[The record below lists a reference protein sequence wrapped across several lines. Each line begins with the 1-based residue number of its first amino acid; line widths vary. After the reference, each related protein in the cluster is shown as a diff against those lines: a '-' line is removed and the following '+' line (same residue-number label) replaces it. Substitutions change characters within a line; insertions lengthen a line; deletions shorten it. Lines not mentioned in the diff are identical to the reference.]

1 LPKISIR
8 NRKGSARADAWVVFA
23 VGPTP
28 KEALA
33 ALPAAVRARAAAA
46 APAQPSA
53 EAAVFTVPLGGRP
66 AERLYV
72 FGGGKTAEIS
82 PRKARSILRTVAKT
96 LNRSGER
103 SAILDFPY
111 TLKRMDAAETREFLL
126 RALALSDYSF
136 PVYKTKDREKKTL
149 TSVSVSAAG
158 AFAGAAAQ
166 EAADA
171 AALAEVAA
179 FVRDLGNTP
188 SNDLVPRDFARRVSE
203 EARARGLRAKV
214 LDKKAIR
221 REKMGGLLAVNRGS
235 AEEPRV
241 VVLEWNGG
249 KRGDAPLA
257 FVGKGVTFDSGGIS
271 IKPAERMGDMKWDMM
286 GAATAMGIVLAAADL
301 KLPVNVVGIAALT
314 ENLPSGTAYKP
325 GDIVRFRNGKTAEID
340 NTDAEGRVILADA
353 LDYAADW
360 KPAAILDFAT
370 LTGAALVALGLEAAI
385 LFTDDDDLS
394 RALVSAGERTD
405 ERVWRLPMWEEYRE
419 NIRSDWAD
427 MKNTGGRFGG
437 SINGAMFLKEFV
449 DPKTPWAHL
458 DIAATANYDR
468 EYAGYPVG
476 ASAFGMGLA
485 LRWMRDRAAGPRG
498 ARRARRAR

>member
-1 LPKISIR
+1 MLKISIQS
-8 NRKGSARADAWVVFA
+8 RKGGARADALVGFA
-23 VGPTP
+23 VGATP
-28 KEALA
+28 KAALA
-33 ALPAAVRARAAAA
+33 ALPVAVRAKAAAA
-46 APAQPSA
+46 APAQPAA
-53 EAAVFTVPLGGRP
+53 EGSVFTVPLGGAP
-66 AERLYV
+66 AARLYV
-72 FGGGKTAEIS
+72 FGGGKSLELS
-82 PRKARSILRTVAKT
+82 PRKARGILRTVEKT

-103 SAILDFPY
+103 SAIFEFPFS
-111 TLKRMDAAETREFLL
+111 LKRMDAPETREFLL
-126 RALALSDYSF
+126 RALALSDYAF
-136 PVYKTKDREKKTL
+136 PVYKTKEREKRAL
-149 TSVSVSAAG
+149 TTVRVSASG
-158 AFAGAAAQ
+158 AFAGATPA
-166 EAADA
+166 ELRDA
-171 AALAEVAA
+171 EALARVAA

-188 SNDLVPRDFARRVSE
+188 SNDLVPRDFARRVAD
-203 EARARGLRAKV
+203 EARARRLRPRV

-221 REKMGGLLAVNRGS
+221 REKMGGLLAVNRGA

-241 VVLEWNGG
+241 VVLEWKGG
-249 KRGDAPLA
+249 KKADPPFA

-271 IKPAERMGDMKWDMM
+271 IKPAEKMGDMKWDMM
-286 GAATAMGIVLAAADL
+286 GAATAMGVVLAAADL
-301 KLPVNVVGIAALT
+301 KLPVNVLGVAALT

-360 KPAAILDFAT
+360 KPAVIVDFAT
-370 LTGAALVALGLEAAI
+370 LTGAALIALGLEAAI
-385 LFTDDDDLS
+385 LFTDHDDLS

-405 ERVWRLPMWEEYRE
+405 ERIWRLPMWEEYKE

-476 ASAFGMGLA
+476 ASAFGLGLA
-485 LRWMRDRAAGPRG
+485 VRWLRDRAAGKGG
-498 ARRARRAR
+498 ARRKR

>member
-1 LPKISIR
+1 LLKIAIR
-8 NRKGSARADAWVVFA
+8 SRKGGARADAFVAFA
-23 VGPTP
+23 VGATP

-33 ALPAAVRARAAAA
+33 ILPAAVRAKAAAA
-46 APAQPSA
+46 APAQPAA
-53 EAAVFTVPLGGRP
+53 EGGVFTAPLGGSP
-66 AERLYV
+66 AGRLYV
-72 FGGGKTAEIS
+72 FGGGKSAEIS
-82 PRKARSILRTVAKT
+82 ARKARAILRNVAKT

-103 SAILDFPY
+103 SAILEFPY

-126 RALALSDYSF
+126 RALALADYSF

-149 TSVSVSAAG
+149 ASVAVQASG
-158 AFAGAAAQ
+158 AFAGATAA
-166 EAADA
+166 EARDA
-171 AALAEVAA
+171 GALAQVAA

-188 SNDLVPRDFARRVSE
+188 SNDMVPRDFARRVAE
-203 EARARGLRAKV
+203 EARARGLKAKV

-221 REKMGGLLAVNRGS
+221 RQKMGGLLAVNRGS

-241 VVLEWNGG
+241 VVLEWKGG
-249 KRGDAPLA
+249 KKGDPPLA

-271 IKPAERMGDMKWDMM
+271 IKPSEKMGDMKWDMM

-314 ENLPSGTAYKP
+314 ENMPSGTAYKP

-340 NTDAEGRVILADA
+340 NTDAEGRVVLADA

-370 LTGAALVALGLEAAI
+370 LTGAALIALGLEAAI
-385 LFTDDDDLS
+385 VFTDHDDLS

-405 ERVWRLPMWEEYRE
+405 ERIWRLPMWEEYRE

-458 DIAATANYDR
+458 DIAATANVDR

-476 ASAFGMGLA
+476 ATAFGVGLA
-485 LRWMRDRAAGPRG
+485 LRWMRDRAAGARG
-498 ARRARRAR
+498 ARRAR